1 MTLLK
6 KKNTSL
12 GEKLKVAVTDLSID
26 IFDYDK
32 IILTECLEEFI
43 TNN

>member
-12 GEKLKVAVTDLSID
+12 GEKLKVAVSDLSID
-26 IFDYDK
+26 LFGYDK
-32 IILTECLEEFI
+32 IISIECLEEFI